1 MAHRSTKVT
10 NVAASVQTRLKSL
23 ADQSGQ
29 PFNDLILLY
38 TLQGFLRR
46 LAQSTYKDY
55 LVLKGGL
62 LLFGMQA
69 ALGRAT
75 RDLDLLGKHTPVDPE
90 SVTALVK
97 EICLHPLPE
106 EDGLRF
112 DAESIKTEVI
122 TEENEY
128 PGVRA
133 RFYGYLATAR
143 SRVIVDVAAGDPIV
157 PGPRE
162 FAYPTLLGQQPF
174 TLQAYSLESVVAE
187 KLDALAYRGLL
198 TSRLKDCYDLWM
210 LAGQHA
216 FDGALLQRAIR
227 ATFAARGRVFT
238 PELPTVLTPTFAE
251 DAQKQQQ
258 WAAFLDA
265 KSVESAPAS
274 LAEAL
279 APVTAL
285 LAPLWQA
292 CSAGESFSGSWDC
305 AAAGWQAAPAPESSP
320 EMESLPGD
328 DMPPSPPDEAGEQGE
343 DQPTQ

>member
-10 NVAASVQTRLKSL
+10 NVAASVQARLKTL
-23 ADQSGQ
+23 AARTGQ
-29 PFNDLILLY
+29 QYIDLLLLY

-46 LAQSTYKDY
+46 LEQSSYKDH

-69 ALGRAT
+69 DLGRTT
-75 RDLDLLGKHTPVDPE
+75 RDLDLLGKHTPIDPD
-90 SVTALVK
+90 SVAALVK
-97 EICLHPLPE
+97 EICLQALLE

-112 DAESIKTEVI
+112 DAENIKTEII

-133 RFYGYLATAR
+133 RFYGYLAHAR
-143 SRVIVDVAAGDPIV
+143 SRVVVDVAAGDPIV

-162 FAYPTLLGQQPF
+162 FPYPTLLGQPL
-174 TLQAYSLESVVAE
+174 TLQAYSVESIVAE

-198 TSRLKDCYDLWM
+198 TSRLKDCYDLWL
-210 LAGQHA
+210 LAGQHP
-216 FDGALLQRAIR
+216 FDGTLLQQAIQ
-227 ATFAARGRVFT
+227 ATFAARGRAFT
-238 PELPTVLTPTFAE
+238 PELPTILTPVFAE

-258 WAAFLDA
+258 WAAFLAA
-265 KSVESAPAS
+265 KSASSAPGS

-285 LAPLWQA
+285 LTPLWQA
-292 CSAGESFSGSWDC
+292 SATEQTFFGSWDS
-305 AAAGWQAAPAPESSP
+305 AACSWQDIPASDAPPAAESESGKLMLPES
-320 EMESLPGD
+320 
-328 DMPPSPPDEAGEQGE
+328 EAAER
-343 DQPTQ
+343 QPTQ

>member
-10 NVAASVQTRLKSL
+10 NVAASVHARLKTL
-23 ADQSGQ
+23 AARTGQ
-29 PFNDLILLY
+29 QYIDLLLLY

-46 LAQSTYKDY
+46 LEQSSYKDH

-69 ALGRAT
+69 DLGRTT
-75 RDLDLLGKHTPVDPE
+75 RDLDLLGKHTSIDPD
-90 SVTALVK
+90 SVAALVK
-97 EICLHPLPE
+97 EICLQALPE
-106 EDGLRF
+106 DDGLRF
-112 DAESIKTEVI
+112 DAENIKTEII

-133 RFYGYLATAR
+133 RFYGYLAHAR
-143 SRVIVDVAAGDPIV
+143 SRVVVDVAAGDPIV

-162 FAYPTLLGQQPF
+162 FPYPTLLGQPL
-174 TLQAYSLESVVAE
+174 TLQAYSVESIVAE

-198 TSRLKDCYDLWM
+198 TSRLKDCYDLWL
-210 LAGQHA
+210 LAGQHP
-216 FDGALLQRAIR
+216 FDGALLQQAIQ
-227 ATFAARGRVFT
+227 ATFAARGRAFT
-238 PELPTVLTPTFAE
+238 PELPTILTPVFAE

-258 WAAFLDA
+258 WAAFVAA
-265 KSVESAPAS
+265 KSASSAPGS

-292 CSAGESFSGSWDC
+292 TATEQTFSGSWDS
-305 AAAGWQAAPAPESSP
+305 ATSAWQDISSP
-320 EMESLPGD
+320 D
-328 DMPPSPPDEAGEQGE
+328 APPDAESEPD
-343 DQPTQ
+343 DQATPNL

>member
-10 NVAASVQTRLKSL
+10 NVAASIQTRLKSL
-23 ADQSGQ
+23 AEQSGQ

-46 LAQSTYKDY
+46 LAQSAYKEH

-75 RDLDLLGKHTPVDPE
+75 RDLDLLGRHTPVDPD
-90 SVTALVK
+90 SVTRLVR
-97 EICLHPLPE
+97 EICEESLPE

-112 DAESIKTEVI
+112 DVERIQTEVI
-122 TEENEY
+122 TEENDY

-143 SRVIVDVAAGDPIV
+143 SRVIVDVAAGDAVV

-162 FAYPTLLGQQPF
+162 FAYPTLLGEPF
-174 TLQAYSLESVVAE
+174 SLQAYSVESVVAE

-210 LAGQHA
+210 LAGQHP
-216 FDGALLQRAIR
+216 FDGTLLQQALQ

-238 PELPTVLTPTFAE
+238 PELPVILTPAFAE
-251 DAQKQQQ
+251 DAQKRQQ

-265 KSVESAPAS
+265 KSVDNAPS
-274 LAEAL
+274 DLAEAL

-292 CSAGESFSGSWDC
+292 SADGQGFAGTWDC
-305 AAAGWQAAPAPESSP
+305 AAAAWQEAAAPEASSDTP
-320 EMESLPGD
+320 S
-328 DMPPSPPDEAGEQGE
+328 MPPNDAL
-343 DQPTQ
+343 QP